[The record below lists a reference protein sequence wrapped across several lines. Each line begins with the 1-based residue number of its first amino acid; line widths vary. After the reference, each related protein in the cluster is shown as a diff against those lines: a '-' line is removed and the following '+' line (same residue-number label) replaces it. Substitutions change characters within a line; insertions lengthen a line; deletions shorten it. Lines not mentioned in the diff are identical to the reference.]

1 MEKNPKKFI
10 FFLIKFNLSIFL
22 LFLLFLLIDMT
33 SISFKYVNKDIL
45 SFDLDNIRNKKLKN
59 ITNFFDQYYENFLA
73 NNFHKHKSYYNSKI
87 FGEIEKKLPEEIVIK
102 SSDDLTLTNN
112 KNINN
117 SEEWR
122 RSHGNAH
129 SNRFSSLKNINLENI
144 NRLDVAWTYQ
154 FFDRGW
160 DIQSNIIFADGK
172 VFIPSTK
179 KHVVALNAYNGEE
192 LWKYETKQLVPA
204 RRGLIFYKDKN
215 NKSQII
221 FCNGRYL
228 TNILADNG
236 KPNDKFGKKG
246 LKKIDHNCSVA
257 PVIVDDKL
265 IIATFEPSLD
275 VYDLYSGKLLWKYY
289 LNQKYSENRVGGQKY
304 NYKGGH
310 PWGGISA
317 DEERKI
323 IYITTGNPDKYFT
336 GINRPGKNKYSNSI
350 IAIDLSSKKKLWDFQ
365 EVEHDIWNLDIPAPP
380 ILTSIVK
387 NGKKVDVVVA
397 VTKLGNTIILDRVNG
412 NLLFDFHK
420 KKAPPSSVP
429 GEKTAL
435 YQPAVKLPE
444 PFTKQF
450 FKKSDVT
457 NISKES
463 QEYVEK
469 QLVNK
474 NFGFF
479 IPNQVDQTN
488 IQYAFNG
495 GAEWMGASINNK
507 NATMYVT
514 ANSIPYITT
523 LAEEEKKQ
531 IGNIK
536 KYKSIFKIFTDQY
549 GYPASAPPWGTLT
562 SLNLSTGRIIWQVP
576 FGEYEE
582 LAKKGISK
590 TGTFNMGGV
599 TGTEGEVLFATG
611 TIDKKITAFN
621 ANNGKEV
628 WSYKMSYVGSSPP
641 TTYLHKNEQFVVVAA
656 TGSTSLSIA
665 YPDKVESGNK
675 IYAFKIK

>member
-1 MEKNPKKFI
+1 MKKNIKKFI
-10 FFLIKFNLSIFL
+10 SFIMKFSLSILL
-22 LFLLFLLIDMT
+22 LFLLFLFIDMT
-33 SISFKYVNKDIL
+33 SISFKYANKDIL
-45 SFDLDNIRNKKLKN
+45 SFDLDNIRNKKLKK

-73 NNFHKHKSYYNSKI
+73 KNFYKHNSYYNPKI
-87 FGEIEKKLPEEIVIK
+87 SEEIKEFPEEIVIK
-102 SSDDLTLTNN
+102 SSNNLTLTNN

-117 SEEWR
+117 FEDWR
-122 RSHGNAH
+122 RSHGNSH
-129 SNRFSSLKNINLENI
+129 SNRFSSLKNVNLENI
-144 NRLDVAWTYQ
+144 SRLDVAWTYQ
-154 FFDRGW
+154 FSETGW

-179 KHVVALNAYNGEE
+179 KHVVALNAYNGQE

-228 TNILADNG
+228 TSILSEDG

-289 LNQKYSENRVGGQKY
+289 LKEKYTENRVGGQKY
-304 NYKGGH
+304 NYQGGH

-323 IYITTGNPDKYFT
+323 VYITTGNPDKYFT

-350 IAIDLSSKKKLWDFQ
+350 IAIDLNTKKKLWDFQ

-380 ILTSIVK
+380 VLTSIVK
-387 NGKKVDVVVA
+387 NGKKVDVVVS

-420 KKAPPSSVP
+420 KKAPQSNVP
-429 GEKTAL
+429 GEKTAI
-435 YQPAVKLPE
+435 YQPALKLPE

-450 FKKSDVT
+450 FKKDDVT

-463 QEYVEK
+463 QDYVEK
-469 QLVNK
+469 QLLNK

-479 IPNQVDQTN
+479 IPNSVGKDN
-488 IQYAFNG
+488 IQYGFNG
-495 GAEWMGASINNK
+495 GAEWMGASINN
-507 NATMYVT
+507 NNGMMYVT
-514 ANSIPYITT
+514 ANSTPYITT
-523 LAEEEKKQ
+523 LIEDEKNK

-536 KYKSIFKIFTDQY
+536 KYKSLFKIFTDQY
-549 GYPASAPPWGTLT
+549 DYPASAPPWGTLT
-562 SLNLSTGRIIWQVP
+562 SLDLNSGKIIWQVP

-582 LAKKGISK
+582 LSEKGINK
-590 TGTFNMGGV
+590 TGTYNMGGV
-599 TGTEGEVLFATG
+599 TGTEAGILFATG
-611 TIDKKITAFN
+611 TIDKKIRVFDSS
-621 ANNGKEV
+621 NGKEV
-628 WSYKMSYVGSSPP
+628 WSYKMSYIGSSPP
-641 TTYLHKNEQFVVVAA
+641 TTYLYNNEQFVIVAA

-665 YPDKVESGNK
+665 YPKKVEVGNK